1 MGGTLAQVSLKW
13 QPSGV
18 SVTENGSTRGTSNGT
33 APHPRDALAG
43 EDLPGRACPVASS
56 LALIGEKWSLLALRE
71 VFLGN
76 HRFTDIAL
84 NTGAPRD
91 RLAAR
96 LRALVDA
103 GILERREYSSSPA
116 RFDYH
121 LTPAGKALA
130 PVMHALVKWGNEW
143 ALDQPVVQQLHHDHP
158 LDLVEKCGTCGE
170 DVGPREVTIRK
181 LRADWEVTAP

>member
-1 MGGTLAQVSLKW
+1 
-13 QPSGV
+13 V
-18 SVTENGSTRGTSNGT
+18 SVTESRPDNGT

-56 LALIGEKWSLLALRE
+56 LALIGEKWSMLALRE

-76 HRFTDIAL
+76 RRFTDIAL

-96 LRALVDA
+96 LKALVDA
-103 GILERREYSSSPA
+103 GILERREYSSAPP

-121 LTPAGKALA
+121 LTPAGRALA
-130 PVMHALVKWGNEW
+130 PVMRALVKWGNDW
-143 ALDQPVVQQLHHDHP
+143 AVDQPPVEHLHNGHH
-158 LDLVEKCGTCGE
+158 LELAEKCLTCGE
-170 DVGPREVTIRK
+170 DVGPREVTVHK
-181 LRADWEVTAP
+181 LTPEWEMADR